1 MKSKQKATTLERE
14 WMKKILISLLLITLT
29 GCYTYKPV
37 IDTAGRS
44 GTFNEVRAE
53 KITDDIILCTKFSY
67 DALSDSQEFQAW
79 IIDNILRPASL
90 GVVSKA
96 DDTRKNYIRKCMSN
110 RGHSV
115 LN

>member
-1 MKSKQKATTLERE
+1 
-14 WMKKILISLLLITLT
+14 MKKIIISLLLITLT

-37 IDTAGRS
+37 VDTAGRS
-44 GTFNEVRAE
+44 GTFPNAKAE
-53 KITDDIILCTKFSY
+53 QITDDTILCTKF
-67 DALSDSQEFQAW
+67 AENTLSDSQEFQGW
-79 IIDNILRPASL
+79 LIDNIFRPASL

-96 DDTRKNYIRKCMSN
+96 DDTRKNYIRKCMTN

>member
-1 MKSKQKATTLERE
+1 
-14 WMKKILISLLLITLT
+14 MKKQIFLGLIPLNLT
-29 GCYTYKPV
+29 SCYTYKPV
-37 IDTAGRS
+37 VDSSGRS
-44 GTFNEVRAE
+44 GTFPQSQAE
-53 KITDDIILCTKFSY
+53 LITNDTIICTKF
-67 DALSDSQEFQAW
+67 AENTLSNSQEFEGW
-79 IIDNILRPASL
+79 LIDNFFRPLSL

>member
-1 MKSKQKATTLERE
+1 
-14 WMKKILISLLLITLT
+14 MKKAISLTLILLNLT
-29 GCYTYKPV
+29 SCYTYKPV
-37 IDTAGRS
+37 VDTAGRS
-44 GTFNEVRAE
+44 GTFPHAKAE
-53 KITDDIILCTKFSY
+53 QVTDDTILCTKF
-67 DALSDSQEFQAW
+67 AENTLSDSQEFQGW
-79 IIDNILRPASL
+79 LIDNIFRPASL

>member
-1 MKSKQKATTLERE
+1 MKTLLS
-14 WMKKILISLLLITLT
+14 LIIILLL
-29 GCYTYKPV
+29 GNCSTYRPV
-37 IDTAGRS
+37 VDSAGRS
-44 GTFNEVRAE
+44 GTFPHAQAE
-53 KITDDIILCTKFSY
+53 QITNDTILCTKF
-67 DALSDSQEFQAW
+67 AENTLSDSQEFQAW
-79 IIDNILRPASL
+79 LIDNIFRPASL

>member
-1 MKSKQKATTLERE
+1 
-14 WMKKILISLLLITLT
+14 MKKQISLILGTILLLT
-29 GCYTYKPV
+29 SCSTYKPV
-37 IDTAGRS
+37 IDTSGRS
-44 GTFNEVRAE
+44 GSFPHS
-53 KITDDIILCTKFSY
+53 KSDDITNDIILCEKF
-67 DALSDSQEFQAW
+67 AEKTLSDSQEFQAW

-96 DDTRKNYIRKCMSN
+96 DDTRKNYIRKCLGN

>member
-1 MKSKQKATTLERE
+1 
-14 WMKKILISLLLITLT
+14 MKKYISLVIFLTLVN
-29 GCYTYKPV
+29 CSTYKPV

-53 KITDDIILCTKFSY
+53 RITDDITLCTKFAE
-67 DALSDSQEFQAW
+67 DTLSDSQEFQGW

-96 DDTRKNYIRKCMSN
+96 EDTRKNYIRKCLNN

>member
-1 MKSKQKATTLERE
+1 MKTLLGL
-14 WMKKILISLLLITLT
+14 ILILT
-29 GCYTYKPV
+29 ISNCSSYKV
-37 IDTAGRS
+37 VVDTAGRS
-44 GTFNEVRAE
+44 GTFPHAKAE
-53 KITDDIILCTKFSY
+53 QITDDTILCTKF
-67 DALSDSQEFQAW
+67 AENTLSDSQEFQAW
-79 IIDNILRPASL
+79 LIDNIFRPASL

>member
-1 MKSKQKATTLERE
+1 MKTKSNNKLERE

-67 DALSDSQEFQAW
+67 DTLSDSQEFQAW

-96 DDTRKNYIRKCMSN
+96 DDTRKNYIRKCLNN

>member
-1 MKSKQKATTLERE
+1 
-14 WMKKILISLLLITLT
+14 MKKLILLSLILTLT

-44 GTFNEVRAE
+44 GTFNEVRADI
-53 KITDDIILCTKFSY
+53 ITDDITLCTKFSY
-67 DALSDSQEFQAW
+67 DTLSDSQEFQAW

-96 DDTRKNYIRKCMSN
+96 DDTRKNYTRKCLAN

>member
-1 MKSKQKATTLERE
+1 
-14 WMKKILISLLLITLT
+14 MKKYISLVICLTLVN
-29 GCYTYKPV
+29 CSTYKPV

-53 KITDDIILCTKFSY
+53 RITDDITLCTKFAE
-67 DALSDSQEFQAW
+67 DTLSDSQEFQGW

-96 DDTRKNYIRKCMSN
+96 DDTRKNYIRKCLNN

>member
-1 MKSKQKATTLERE
+1 
-14 WMKKILISLLLITLT
+14 MKKGISLILILLSLTS
-29 GCYTYKPV
+29 CYTYKPV
-37 IDTAGRS
+37 VDTSGRS
-44 GTFNEVRAE
+44 GTFPDGKSENV
-53 KITDDIILCTKFSY
+53 TNDTILCTKF
-67 DALSDSQEFQAW
+67 AENTLSDSQEFQGW
-79 IIDNILRPASL
+79 LIDNIFRPASL

>member
-1 MKSKQKATTLERE
+1 MKTLLGL
-14 WMKKILISLLLITLT
+14 ILILT
-29 GCYTYKPV
+29 ISNCSTYKPV
-37 IDTAGRS
+37 VDTAGRS
-44 GTFNEVRAE
+44 GTFPNAKAE
-53 KITDDIILCTKFSY
+53 QITDDTILCTKF
-67 DALSDSQEFQAW
+67 AENTLSDSQEFQGW
-79 IIDNILRPASL
+79 LIDNIFRPASL